1 MPNRP
6 SLGFEIRGF
15 EIRSF
20 ALATLRRD
28 LKPFRLHWYPRLRST
43 SSHAADLRRRGEL
56 FAPAVVLTG
65 HQLAGRGRGNNTW
78 WSGSGSLTVTF
89 ALAADE
95 SLAPHHV
102 PLLAGLAVRAA
113 AAELAG
119 TDDVQLKWPNDLL
132 HRGRKLA
139 GLLCERVDKADLI
152 GLGLNVDCDAS
163 DVPTHLRERVTS
175 LNAVAGGPIDLTDAL
190 VTVARHLYRTLAHR
204 DQGTFAAA
212 LREYDRH
219 HALLGRRVTV
229 TGGPGE
235 PAVTGRCEGLDD
247 TGRLLLRDRRAL
259 HRVIA
264 GHVQLS

>member
-1 MPNRP
+1 VTP
-6 SLGFEIRGF
+6 SAFR
-15 EIRSF
+15 
-20 ALATLRRD
+20 LAELRRQ

-43 SSHAADLRRRGEL
+43 SSHAAVLRRRGEL

-65 HQLAGRGRGNNTW
+65 HQLAGRGRGGNTW
-78 WSGSGSLTVTF
+78 WSGEGSLTVTF
-89 ALAADE
+89 ALAAEE
-95 SLAPHHV
+95 SVAAHHV

-139 GLLCERVDKADLI
+139 GLLCERVDKADLV
-152 GLGLNVDCDAS
+152 GVGLNVNCDLA
-163 DVPTHLRERVTS
+163 DVPPHLRDRVTS
-175 LNAVAGGPIDLTDAL
+175 LNDVAGRSVDMTEAL
-190 VTVARHLYRTLAHR
+190 LAVARHLHRTLAHR

-219 HALLGRRVTV
+219 HALVGRRVTV
-229 TGGPGE
+229 IGGPGE
-235 PAVTGRCEGLDD
+235 PAVTGRCEGLDE
-247 TGRLLLRDRRAL
+247 TGRLLLRERRAL

-264 GHVQLS
+264 GHVQLL